1 MKSLSSSLDQRSH
14 AGDSSL
20 RNKIASPQ
28 LASIVSFQPYLPQ
41 VPRSPALP
49 KERPV
54 GGGNGLVEDPMSQQ
68 VVG

>member
-1 MKSLSSSLDQRSH
+1 MRCLSSSLDQRSH
-14 AGDSSL
+14 AGDSGL
-20 RNKIASPQ
+20 RNKIESPQ
-28 LASIVSFQPYLPQ
+28 LESIVTSQPHLPQ

-49 KERPV
+49 KEGPV